1 MDEEKE
7 VRIESR
13 IAPPPLSCPKC
24 QELLPPELGE
34 IQCSMCDSK
43 VKVEHPVTR
52 RKWKEEKVSC
62 PECEK
67 VLVVGVDK
75 RPANTQCASCSYNFT
90 VHPNVPRVEVT
101 CPGCDRRLRMKRKP
115 GKRNIDCPACDT
127 KFTVSF

>member
-1 MDEEKE
+1 MDEVAE

-24 QELLPPELGE
+24 QELLPPALGE
-34 IQCSMCDSK
+34 IQCTLCDSR
-43 VKVEHPVTR
+43 VNVEHAVTR

-67 VLVVGVDK
+67 VRVVGVDK
-75 RPANTQCASCSYNFT
+75 RPANLQCASCKASFT

-101 CPGCDRRLRMKRKP
+101 CPGCERRLRMKRKP
-115 GKRNIDCPACDT
+115 GKRNINCPACDT